1 METRGQ
7 LAGWRSLPAKIAVTL
22 VALLVY
28 RIGATIPAPGV
39 DPNALVILDH
49 ATKHG
54 GVLGLLN
61 LLSGGALGNLSVCAV
76 GVSAA
81 VVAQMLVQ
89 LLGRLI
95 PQFHAGAD
103 SELGKQQRVNQIQRY
118 LTLVVGMT
126 SGVGLLTYLHH
137 GQLVGTGLSPVPDV
151 SFWMSALLVV
161 SWAFGGLVV
170 MWLGELIDQ
179 RGVGSGIGVLV
190 LASVLAGIPGQLQT
204 AWAVAGVDRFTAMVA
219 VVVIA
224 MVGVTIVDQGQL
236 RLRVVYARSG
246 SDTVRDKSYLPLKI
260 NRAGVLPAIYAMT
273 LTALPPALAKV
284 LPTSGPLGAVRRFM
298 ATSLSTAGSAGYIV
312 LVFLLIL
319 GFSLAFNAATFD
331 ADDVAENLARNGG
344 YVAGIAPGPDTAN
357 YLERLVHQTGATG
370 AALVAVAALVP
381 SVVASLLGIPAFPIT
396 GTTVLI
402 LAVVGIDTV
411 IRLRGELSIE
421 LYRRKARLP
430 GESLFR

>member
-7 LAGWRSLPAKIAVTL
+7 LAGWRSLPVKIAVTL

-61 LLSGGALGNLSVCAV
+61 LLSGGALGNLSICAV

-95 PQFHAGAD
+95 PQLHAGAD

-118 LTLVVGMT
+118 LTLVVGVM
-126 SGVGLLTYLHH
+126 SGIGLLTYLHH
-137 GQLVGTGLSPVPDV
+137 GQLAGTGLSPVPNV
-151 SFWMSALLVV
+151 SFWMSSLLVV
-161 SWAFGGLVV
+161 SWAFGGLIV

-190 LASVLAGIPGQLQT
+190 LASVLAGVPGQLQA
-204 AWAVAGVDRFTAMVA
+204 AWATAGIGKFSVMLM
-219 VVVIA
+219 VVVVA
-224 MVGVTIVDQGQL
+224 MVGVIVVDQGQL
-236 RLRVVYARSG
+236 RLRVIYARSG
-246 SDTVRDKSYLPLKI
+246 SDSVRNRSYLPLKI

-273 LTALPPALAKV
+273 LTALPPALAKL
-284 LPTSGPLGAVRRFM
+284 LPAHGALGPVHRFL
-298 ATSLSTAGSAGYIV
+298 ATSLSTPGSAGYIV

-344 YVAGIAPGPDTAN
+344 YVAGVSPGPDTAN
-357 YLERLVHQTGATG
+357 HLERLVHQTGAAG
-370 AALVAVAALVP
+370 ASLVAIAALVP

-396 GTTVLI
+396 GTAVLI

-411 IRLRGELSIE
+411 IRLRGEISIE
-421 LYRRKARLP
+421 RYRRSARSS
-430 GESLFR
+430 GASLFR